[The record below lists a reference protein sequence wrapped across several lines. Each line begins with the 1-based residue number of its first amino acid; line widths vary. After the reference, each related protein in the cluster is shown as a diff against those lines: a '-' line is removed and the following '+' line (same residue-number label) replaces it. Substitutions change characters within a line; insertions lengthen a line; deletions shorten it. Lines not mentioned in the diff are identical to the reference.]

1 MFERER
7 EREIEVI
14 LEKRGMRC
22 TSLERGK
29 WLVKKSVKIFE

>member
-1 MFERER
+1 MFER

-14 LEKRGMRC
+14 LERC